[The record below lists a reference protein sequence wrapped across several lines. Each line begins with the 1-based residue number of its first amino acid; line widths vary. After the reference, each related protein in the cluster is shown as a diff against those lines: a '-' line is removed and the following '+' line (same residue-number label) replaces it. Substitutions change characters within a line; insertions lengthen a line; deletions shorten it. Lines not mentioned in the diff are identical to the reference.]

1 MKMKK
6 YFALILGFLFVINP
20 TTTIFAES
28 SYDNGSTNDST
39 KENYLITVE
48 NTSAG
53 ETLCKNYDAVAIND
67 EDNVYAVELTN
78 NQFKYL
84 NKKDYVLELEDD
96 IVLNG
101 SGVTD
106 DIDCD
111 FNQWYLDAIGVEN
124 TEKFNENVKIEIL
137 DSGIDY
143 SDNYSVVESVD
154 LVNDSNESSIFND
167 NSGHGTAIA
176 GVIASEDD
184 NEFSGIN
191 PNAQIYSV
199 KALDYNNQAPL
210 SRIIEGIYWGIDNDI
225 DIINMSFGTNVDS
238 SILHNA
244 IQEANRNGILLIA
257 AAGNSNHLDV
267 QYPAAYDEVLSVGS
281 VNSQGVLSELTSVG
295 EMLDI
300 LAPGENIAT
309 VGFIDTV
316 SSVSGT
322 SIATAQVTAVA
333 SLLWAKDKSKTN
345 DFIKELLCST
355 TNKPD
360 SLEELNVGV
369 VNYKNALTN
378 YDEFEKNY
386 SNKQQMYDFNTNESF
401 DYSDVDTPIVNALWL
416 NTTDA
421 PGHDEL
427 STESAEYASFS
438 GNAPKISR
446 YACTHTDGLTKIIV
460 NNEKLTVGAPHGTGN
475 YVINLRYLYKMS
487 RCIYE
492 NGVGDESK
500 NLNKYFSDDNVS
512 WDVNGNSS
520 NASYN
525 KGVWNILRQYV
536 NYNLTNYSLLEPSIK
551 KNFNSYS
558 KETQNRYLGLM
569 IYGIA
574 LHLTGDIYA
583 HKTIVP
589 KYTVAGVNP
598 KQKSK
603 NSDGKM
609 MFGAADFPNDG
620 KFSDTTAVRN
630 AIKSSCLKNHD
641 LSNITDNIH
650 SWQACQLGVSMQVV
664 EFRDINAFLIST
676 GHNVYEDYTD
686 FCNER
691 YKAAM
696 LACKRMSKRF
706 KEGGTF
712 YTKLIYPK
720 YYNSTDSKNKPFK
733 TVKLNNFKDYA
744 KSAGLDVIGVDLD
757 NEDWNVNST
766 TVLV

>member
-1 MKMKK
+1 MKFKK
-6 YFALILGFLFVINP
+6 YFALLFSLLFVMNP
-20 TTTIFAES
+20 TSTIFAEA
-28 SYDNGSTNDST
+28 SYNNESV
-39 KENYLITVE
+39 KENYVITVKDA
-48 NTSAG
+48 SVG
-53 ETLCKNYDAVAIND
+53 ETLREDYNAVAIDN
-67 EDNVYAVELTN
+67 EDNIYAVELTN
-78 NQFKYL
+78 NQFERL
-84 NKKDYVLELEDD
+84 NKKDYVIELEDD

-101 SGVTD
+101 SEAD
-106 DIDCD
+106 NDIDCD

-124 TEKFNENVKIEIL
+124 TKKFNENVKIEIL
-137 DSGIDY
+137 DSGVDY

-154 LVNDSNESSIFND
+154 LVNDFNESPIFND

-176 GVIASEDD
+176 GVIASKEDK
-184 NEFSGIN
+184 EFSGIN

-238 SILHNA
+238 DILHNA
-244 IQEANRNGILLIA
+244 VQEAYNNGILLIA
-257 AAGNSNHLDV
+257 AAGNTNHLDV

-281 VNSQGVLSELTSVG
+281 VNSQGVLSELTSIG
-295 EMLDI
+295 ESLDI
-300 LAPGENIAT
+300 LAPGENIAS

-316 SSVSGT
+316 SSISGT
-322 SIATAQVTAVA
+322 SIATAQVTAIA

-360 SLEELNVGV
+360 SLKNSNAGI
-369 VNYKNALTN
+369 VNYENALN
-378 YDEFEKNY
+378 YYNEFEENY
-386 SNKQQMYDFNTNESF
+386 SNKQQIYNLNTNESF
-401 DYSDVDTPIVNALWL
+401 EYSDVDISIVNALWL
-416 NTTDA
+416 NTTNA

-438 GNAPKISR
+438 GNAPEISR
-446 YACTHTDGLTKIIV
+446 YACTHTDGLTEITV

-475 YVINLRYLYKMS
+475 YMINLRYLYKMS

-512 WDVNGNSS
+512 WNVNGSSS
-520 NASYN
+520 NANYN

-536 NYNLTNYSLLEPSIK
+536 NYNLTNRSLLEPSIK
-551 KNFNSYS
+551 KNFSSYS
-558 KETQNRYLGLM
+558 KESQNRYLGLM

-574 LHLTGDIYA
+574 LHLAGDIYA

-589 KYTVAGVNP
+589 KYTVDGVNP

-603 NSDGKM
+603 NSNGKM
-609 MFGAADFPNDG
+609 MFGSADFPNDAD
-620 KFSDTTAVRN
+620 FSDTIAIRN
-630 AIKSSCLKNHD
+630 SIKSSCLMNHD
-641 LSNITDNIH
+641 LSNIADNIH
-650 SWQACQLGVSMQVV
+650 SWQACQRGVSLQVV

-676 GHNVYEDYTD
+676 KHNVYEDYTD

-706 KEGGTF
+706 KEGGSF

-720 YYNSTDSKNKPFK
+720 YYNSTDSKNEPFK
-733 TVKLNNFKDYA
+733 TVKLNNFKDYTQ
-744 KSAGLDVIGVDLD
+744 SAGLDIIGADLD
-757 NEDWNVNST
+757 NEDWKVNST